1 MTPDELK
8 NIRKSLGFSIKEMS
22 EILETPYRT
31 YQDWELG
38 NRRIPGICE
47 VALYCLLRSKK
58 ALKARRKKQLS
69 KGKGKKKIKKEVYIM
84 GREVVLFETEER
96 KNRSEIASFLR
107 MLADKIESGNV
118 TLKSGANEVTLT
130 LPQNLIFE
138 TKVEEEQK
146 KGKLKKSLEVEIEW
160 IVGEGGEA
168 DEGVQLA

>member
-8 NIRKSLGFSIKEMS
+8 QIRKSLGFSIKEMS
-22 EILETPYRT
+22 EVLETPYRT

-38 NRRIPGICE
+38 NRRIPGVCE
-47 VALYCLLRSKK
+47 VAVSCLLRSKR
-58 ALKARRKKQLS
+58 ALKARRKKHLI
-69 KGKGKKKIKKEVYIM
+69 KKGKKKIKKEVYIM

-96 KNRSEIASFLR
+96 KNRSEIATFLR

-118 TLKSGANEVTLT
+118 TLKSGANEITLT